1 MSGDSTN
8 HTPILWQA
16 MSAAWIRILLLFP
29 SLLVSGVVVAA
40 ALQHI
45 VFLDTLHALLPGL
58 IATALLSGVLV
69 FILPRLAQELQ
80 VCDPSLRHIIIGL
93 IAGGMVVV
101 FFSTPAPAPHTLTW
115 HWDAGQQAGAP
126 APVFS
131 GASWDGVNRSVIE
144 LHATD
149 DSNATLYGVWRA
161 EAALDEIAGMRPAR
175 VELWLTQPSWAVIDP
190 ATGNPGP
197 NVDGVDVTIS
207 VQREQET
214 LLERHIALD
223 PPAIPEQRAWHN
235 VVLNLPPDSE
245 RLVVDVQMRKTSDSA
260 RVWVTEA
267 VVRPAWNSMLD
278 RVALA
283 LIVVFAVSTLAFA
296 RRLPQ
301 IVSASRRVSVF
312 FSNYGYLLVGVA
324 CLWLGYLLVWQRGFY
339 LDDWGMGLRAR
350 DQQTL
355 EWLPIEVT
363 PEAIPTFPARILTFI
378 MLPRLIAFMWT
389 DEFLVRLLIACCVGL
404 NAFLLGWLV
413 YRILRSRMPAIVAGW
428 LFLMPIYTDVTLWA
442 GAAAY
447 VFIAGLT
454 LLMLHATW
462 SALVIDGPP
471 YIWLLVGSLALLTS
485 LVWAEATMGIV
496 SMIPLMGV
504 LCRVQRPDI
513 NWRTIGYRTLLSTI
527 ALTMIVLLYSLLLLS
542 ASRLVPERGGFT
554 TDSVLILQRAGLWL
568 KALFWYTLD
577 PSWGH
582 RFTVASYIVGSNH
595 ILISPTGRILLSG
608 ISIILALTVV
618 SWKSDRIQFSNITPV
633 LLMLVFG
640 IGWFLTTLYVPYL
653 FVAQQI
659 FERRFLYFPLAG
671 LSIAVGALIALTKSI
686 IRCRGLQQA
695 LLAASGV
702 LLVIL
707 SLCMVG
713 HARLYAARYETD
725 VKAFTSLGQ
734 LVPAWAIPE
743 RAQFIPVNLDYSLSG
758 QENLLTGLIISAF
771 EAPWSAY
778 AGLDPLYPGKNI
790 EYITSSRWVPATFSE
805 HPPATAPGFCNR
817 HAQTPQITALE
828 SPTLFVQGCPVDPA
842 RAIVF
847 TSRSGELTLVRTL
860 TLQRSDGTTRVIE
873 LPIASMLATHGSAA
887 IETLVIPV
895 SN

>member
-245 RLVVDVQMRKTSDSA
+245 RLVVDVQMRKTLDSD

-278 RVALA
+278 QAALV
-283 LIVVFAVSTLAFA
+283 LIVAFAASTLAFA
-296 RRLPQ
+296 GRLPQ
-301 IVSASRRVSVF
+301 IVSVSRRVSAF

-324 CLWLGYLLVWQRGFY
+324 CLWLGYLLVWQRGLY
-339 LDDWGMGLRAR
+339 LDDYSLKNLAVDLITGDRR
-350 DQQTL
+350 
-355 EWLPIEVT
+355 PIFDWKSN
-363 PEAIPTFPARILTFI
+363 PNFPARLLTWIVLPQIAALVPDHELIVRIL
-378 MLPRLIAFMWT
+378 MALIT
-389 DEFLVRLLIACCVGL
+389 GI
-404 NAFLLGWLV
+404 NAFLLGFLV
-413 YRILRSRMPAIVAGW
+413 YKMTTSWIGGTIAGWGFLVHPHNEVPFWIGTGGYLLATMFIMISLIALWLSLEQSSHPYLWIAISVISLLSSYMFSENGGYILILLPIFVLIAILRQSAYLCAVKRAIVVFMGFVVITVFYVTFVASSSAVVQNRGGLDINPGRILQRVIGYIPSIYWIFITFGLYGEAFSLGITEISNSWFATLALGCIVGLVFLSILTWKSKQYHDRNIVIPAIILVLLGVVWTLSSLSLPYALAPNQVYERRFFYQPTAGVATTLSGVTVLLISMIRKRFLEQVVVAG
-428 LFLMPIYTDVTLWA
+428 
-442 GAAAY
+442 GA
-447 VFIAGLT
+447 LT
-454 LLMLHATW
+454 LLLASICTLGFARTYAERNRLDELQLETLRRTAPSEML
-462 SALVIDGPP
+462 
-471 YIWLLVGSLALLTS
+471 
-485 LVWAEATMGIV
+485 
-496 SMIPLMGV
+496 PLGTF
-504 LCRVQRPDI
+504 I
-513 NWRTIGYRTLLSTI
+513 
-527 ALTMIVLLYSLLLLS
+527 
-542 ASRLVPERGGFT
+542 
-554 TDSVLILQRAGLWL
+554 
-568 KALFWYTLD
+568 
-577 PSWGH
+577 
-582 RFTVASYIVGSNH
+582 
-595 ILISPTGRILLSG
+595 
-608 ISIILALTVV
+608 
-618 SWKSDRIQFSNITPV
+618 
-633 LLMLVFG
+633 
-640 IGWFLTTLYVPYL
+640 VPYL
-653 FVAQQI
+653 SD
-659 FERRFLYFPLAG
+659 ERLFGRNDG
-671 LSIAVGALIALTKSI
+671 LSMYVF
-686 IRCRGLQQA
+686 
-695 LLAASGV
+695 GV
-702 LLVIL
+702 
-707 SLCMVG
+707 M
-713 HARLYAARYETD
+713 ET
-725 VKAFTSLGQ
+725 
-734 LVPAWAIPE
+734 
-743 RAQFIPVNLDYSLSG
+743 
-758 QENLLTGLIISAF
+758 
-771 EAPWSAY
+771 PWSAY
-778 AGLDPLYPGKNI
+778 QALRMIYKRNDLMPLVANRWAPMRFSVDLEADPDHRLRIQGRPVPVNNLLMYQYRDGKV
-790 EYITSSRWVPATFSE
+790 YI
-805 HPPATAPGFCNR
+805 
-817 HAQTPQITALE
+817 ITR
-828 SPTLFVQGCPVDPA
+828 V
-842 RAIVF
+842 
-847 TSRSGELTLVRTL
+847 
-860 TLQRSDGTTRVIE
+860 TLQTLSGKHYVFD
-873 LPIASMLATHGSAA
+873 LPLAQKISEMGSPA
-887 IETLVIPV
+887 IHDLVIRIDDTL
-895 SN
+895 

>member
-126 APVFS
+126 VPVFS

-245 RLVVDVQMRKTSDSA
+245 RLVVDVQMRKTLDSA

-324 CLWLGYLLVWQRGFY
+324 CLWLGYLLVWQRGLY
-339 LDDWGMGLRAR
+339 LDDYSLKNLAVDLITGDRR
-350 DQQTL
+350 
-355 EWLPIEVT
+355 PIFDWKSN
-363 PEAIPTFPARILTFI
+363 PNFPARLLTWIVLPQIAALVPDHELIVRIL
-378 MLPRLIAFMWT
+378 MALIT
-389 DEFLVRLLIACCVGL
+389 GI
-404 NAFLLGWLV
+404 NAFLLGFLV
-413 YRILRSRMPAIVAGW
+413 YKMTTSWIGGTIAGWGFLVHPHNEVPFWIGTGGYLLATMFIMISLIALWLSLEQSSHPYLWIAISVISLLSSYMFSENGGYILILLPIFVLIAILRQSAYLCAVKRAIVVFMGFVVITVFYVTFVASSSAVVQNREGLDINPGRILQRVIGYIPSIYWIFITFGLYGEAFSLGITEISNSWFATLALGCIVGLVFLSILTWKSKQYHDRNIVIPAIILVLLGVVWTLSSLSLPYALAPNQVYERRFFYQPTAGVATTLSGVTVLLISMIRKRFLEQVVVAG
-428 LFLMPIYTDVTLWA
+428 
-442 GAAAY
+442 GA
-447 VFIAGLT
+447 LT
-454 LLMLHATW
+454 LLLASICTLGFARTYAERNRLDELQLETLRRTAPSEML
-462 SALVIDGPP
+462 
-471 YIWLLVGSLALLTS
+471 
-485 LVWAEATMGIV
+485 
-496 SMIPLMGV
+496 PLGTF
-504 LCRVQRPDI
+504 I
-513 NWRTIGYRTLLSTI
+513 
-527 ALTMIVLLYSLLLLS
+527 
-542 ASRLVPERGGFT
+542 
-554 TDSVLILQRAGLWL
+554 
-568 KALFWYTLD
+568 
-577 PSWGH
+577 
-582 RFTVASYIVGSNH
+582 
-595 ILISPTGRILLSG
+595 
-608 ISIILALTVV
+608 
-618 SWKSDRIQFSNITPV
+618 
-633 LLMLVFG
+633 
-640 IGWFLTTLYVPYL
+640 VPYL
-653 FVAQQI
+653 SD
-659 FERRFLYFPLAG
+659 ERLFGRNDG
-671 LSIAVGALIALTKSI
+671 LSMYVF
-686 IRCRGLQQA
+686 
-695 LLAASGV
+695 GV
-702 LLVIL
+702 
-707 SLCMVG
+707 M
-713 HARLYAARYETD
+713 ET
-725 VKAFTSLGQ
+725 
-734 LVPAWAIPE
+734 
-743 RAQFIPVNLDYSLSG
+743 
-758 QENLLTGLIISAF
+758 
-771 EAPWSAY
+771 PWSAY
-778 AGLDPLYPGKNI
+778 QALRMIYKRNDLMPLVANRWAPMRFSVDLEADPDHRLRIQGRPVPVNNLLMYQYRDGKV
-790 EYITSSRWVPATFSE
+790 YI
-805 HPPATAPGFCNR
+805 
-817 HAQTPQITALE
+817 ITR
-828 SPTLFVQGCPVDPA
+828 V
-842 RAIVF
+842 
-847 TSRSGELTLVRTL
+847 
-860 TLQRSDGTTRVIE
+860 TLQTLSGKHYVFD
-873 LPIASMLATHGSAA
+873 LPLAQKISEMGSPA
-887 IETLVIPV
+887 IHDLVIRIDDTL
-895 SN
+895 

>member
-324 CLWLGYLLVWQRGFY
+324 CLWLGYLLVWQRGLY
-339 LDDWGMGLRAR
+339 VDDYSLKNLAVDLITGDRR
-350 DQQTL
+350 
-355 EWLPIEVT
+355 PIFDWKSN
-363 PEAIPTFPARILTFI
+363 PNFPARLLTWIVLPQIAALVPDHELIVRIL
-378 MLPRLIAFMWT
+378 MALIT
-389 DEFLVRLLIACCVGL
+389 GI
-404 NAFLLGWLV
+404 NAFLLGFLV
-413 YRILRSRMPAIVAGW
+413 YKMTTSWIGGTIAGWGFLVHPHNEVPFWIGTGGYLLATMFIMISLIALWLSLKQSSHPYLWIAISVISLLSSYMFSENGGYILILLPIFVLIAILRQSAYLCAVKRAIVVFMGFVVITVFYVTFVASSSAVVQNRGGLDINPGRILQRVIGYIPSIYWIFITFGLYGEAFSLGITEISNSWFATLALGCIVGLVFLSILTWKSKQYHDRNIVIPAIILVLLGVVWTLSSLSLPYALAPNQVYERRFFYQPTAGVATTLSGVTVLLISMIRKRFLEQVVVAG
-428 LFLMPIYTDVTLWA
+428 
-442 GAAAY
+442 GA
-447 VFIAGLT
+447 LT
-454 LLMLHATW
+454 LLLASICTLGFARTYAERNRLDELQLETLRRTAPSEML
-462 SALVIDGPP
+462 
-471 YIWLLVGSLALLTS
+471 
-485 LVWAEATMGIV
+485 
-496 SMIPLMGV
+496 PLGTF
-504 LCRVQRPDI
+504 I
-513 NWRTIGYRTLLSTI
+513 
-527 ALTMIVLLYSLLLLS
+527 
-542 ASRLVPERGGFT
+542 
-554 TDSVLILQRAGLWL
+554 
-568 KALFWYTLD
+568 
-577 PSWGH
+577 
-582 RFTVASYIVGSNH
+582 
-595 ILISPTGRILLSG
+595 
-608 ISIILALTVV
+608 
-618 SWKSDRIQFSNITPV
+618 
-633 LLMLVFG
+633 
-640 IGWFLTTLYVPYL
+640 VPYL
-653 FVAQQI
+653 SD
-659 FERRFLYFPLAG
+659 ERLFGRNDG
-671 LSIAVGALIALTKSI
+671 LSMYVF
-686 IRCRGLQQA
+686 
-695 LLAASGV
+695 GV
-702 LLVIL
+702 
-707 SLCMVG
+707 M
-713 HARLYAARYETD
+713 ET
-725 VKAFTSLGQ
+725 
-734 LVPAWAIPE
+734 
-743 RAQFIPVNLDYSLSG
+743 
-758 QENLLTGLIISAF
+758 
-771 EAPWSAY
+771 PWSAY
-778 AGLDPLYPGKNI
+778 QALRMIYKRNDLMPLVANRWAPMRFSVDLEADPDHRLRIQGRPVPVNNLLMYQYRDGKV
-790 EYITSSRWVPATFSE
+790 YI
-805 HPPATAPGFCNR
+805 
-817 HAQTPQITALE
+817 ITR
-828 SPTLFVQGCPVDPA
+828 V
-842 RAIVF
+842 
-847 TSRSGELTLVRTL
+847 
-860 TLQRSDGTTRVIE
+860 TLQTLSGKHYVFD
-873 LPIASMLATHGSAA
+873 LPLAQKISEMGSPA
-887 IETLVIPV
+887 IHDLVIRIDDTL
-895 SN
+895 

>member
-324 CLWLGYLLVWQRGFY
+324 CLWLGYLLVWQRGLY
-339 LDDWGMGLRAR
+339 LDDYSLKNLAVDLITGDRR
-350 DQQTL
+350 
-355 EWLPIEVT
+355 PIFDWKSN
-363 PEAIPTFPARILTFI
+363 PNFPARLLTWIVLPQIAALVPDHELIVRIL
-378 MLPRLIAFMWT
+378 MALIT
-389 DEFLVRLLIACCVGL
+389 GI
-404 NAFLLGWLV
+404 NAFLLGFLV
-413 YRILRSRMPAIVAGW
+413 YKMTTSWIGGTIAGWGFLVHPHNEVPFWIGTGGYLLATMFIMISLIALWLSLEQSSHPYLWIAISVISLLSSYMFSENGGYILILLPIFVLIAILRQSAYLCAVKRAIVVFMGFVVITVFYVTFVASSSAVVQNREGLDINPGRILQRVIGYIPSIYWIFITFGLYGEAFSLGITEISNSWFATLALGCIVGLVFLSILTWKSKQYHDRNIVIPAIILVLLGVVWTLSSLSLPYALAPNQVYERRFFYQPTAGVATTLSGVTVLLISMIRKRFLEQVVVAG
-428 LFLMPIYTDVTLWA
+428 
-442 GAAAY
+442 GA
-447 VFIAGLT
+447 LT
-454 LLMLHATW
+454 LLLASICTLGFARTYAERNRLDELQLETLRRTAPSEML
-462 SALVIDGPP
+462 
-471 YIWLLVGSLALLTS
+471 
-485 LVWAEATMGIV
+485 
-496 SMIPLMGV
+496 PLGTF
-504 LCRVQRPDI
+504 I
-513 NWRTIGYRTLLSTI
+513 
-527 ALTMIVLLYSLLLLS
+527 
-542 ASRLVPERGGFT
+542 
-554 TDSVLILQRAGLWL
+554 
-568 KALFWYTLD
+568 
-577 PSWGH
+577 
-582 RFTVASYIVGSNH
+582 
-595 ILISPTGRILLSG
+595 
-608 ISIILALTVV
+608 
-618 SWKSDRIQFSNITPV
+618 
-633 LLMLVFG
+633 
-640 IGWFLTTLYVPYL
+640 VPYL
-653 FVAQQI
+653 SD
-659 FERRFLYFPLAG
+659 ERLFGRNDG
-671 LSIAVGALIALTKSI
+671 LSMYVF
-686 IRCRGLQQA
+686 
-695 LLAASGV
+695 GV
-702 LLVIL
+702 
-707 SLCMVG
+707 M
-713 HARLYAARYETD
+713 ET
-725 VKAFTSLGQ
+725 
-734 LVPAWAIPE
+734 
-743 RAQFIPVNLDYSLSG
+743 
-758 QENLLTGLIISAF
+758 
-771 EAPWSAY
+771 PWSAY
-778 AGLDPLYPGKNI
+778 QALRMIYKRNDLMPLVANRWAPMRFSVDLEADPDHRLRIQGRPVPVNNLLMYQYRDGKV
-790 EYITSSRWVPATFSE
+790 YI
-805 HPPATAPGFCNR
+805 
-817 HAQTPQITALE
+817 ITR
-828 SPTLFVQGCPVDPA
+828 V
-842 RAIVF
+842 
-847 TSRSGELTLVRTL
+847 
-860 TLQRSDGTTRVIE
+860 TLQTLSGKHYVFD
-873 LPIASMLATHGSAA
+873 LPLAQKISEMGSPA
-887 IETLVIPV
+887 IHDLVIRIDDTL
-895 SN
+895 